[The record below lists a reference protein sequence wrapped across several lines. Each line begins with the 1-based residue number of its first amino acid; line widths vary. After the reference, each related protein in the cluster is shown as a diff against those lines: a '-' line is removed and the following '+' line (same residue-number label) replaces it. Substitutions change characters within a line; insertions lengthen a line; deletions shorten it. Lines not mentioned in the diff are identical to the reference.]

1 MMEGI
6 GSNLFN
12 LVTANVDPLQS
23 TQEGASREFSAKS
36 KKGYYSLIPNA

>member
-23 TQEGASREFSAKS
+23 TQEGPGGEFSAKS
-36 KKGYYSLIPNA
+36 KKGYYFLIPNV